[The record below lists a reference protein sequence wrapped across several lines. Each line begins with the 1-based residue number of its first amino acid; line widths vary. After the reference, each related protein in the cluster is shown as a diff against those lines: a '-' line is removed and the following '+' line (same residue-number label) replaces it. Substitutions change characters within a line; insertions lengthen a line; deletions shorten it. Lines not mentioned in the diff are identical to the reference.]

1 MGATVEWSRSLRGL
15 MESVFSS
22 GRAPPPEPTPTKPAE
37 RGKALFD
44 AEDST
49 AKNKKKAKA
58 GGVLQWYRSR
68 REAKPWV
75 YGLLEGA
82 AFAAAGE
89 LVATCIIKQQSAD
102 PMRLLFFA
110 GWGAVVAFC
119 VAPWLKLLSSL
130 TLSRPYRLLDQMG
143 KAVLN
148 QLTMTPLLTLVFVAA
163 WEVMLKKTPVPELA
177 TRGVGPISEPFTD
190 RYKRT
195 AVFWLTA
202 DFVNL
207 LLVPN
212 NYRFLVAL
220 AMGAIWAVLSSH
232 MTT

>member
-1 MGATVEWSRSLRGL
+1 MGATVEWSRSSRGL

-44 AEDST
+44 SEDST

-102 PMRLLFFA
+102 PMR
-110 GWGAVVAFC
+110 
-119 VAPWLKLLSSL
+119 
-130 TLSRPYRLLDQMG
+130 
-143 KAVLN
+143 
-148 QLTMTPLLTLVFVAA
+148 
-163 WEVMLKKTPVPELA
+163 
-177 TRGVGPISEPFTD
+177 
-190 RYKRT
+190 
-195 AVFWLTA
+195 
-202 DFVNL
+202 
-207 LLVPN
+207 
-212 NYRFLVAL
+212 
-220 AMGAIWAVLSSH
+220 
-232 MTT
+232 